1 MPKMSKAKHAF
12 IQRFYRFDEDI
23 QLVDYLSWQSN
34 SRGGVLNSPNS
45 LLPGDLSRYERLQ
58 KRNQKGKA
66 FGENRTAVF
75 THLKQ
80 TIFSSYIKDSYEE
93 VTEYFKVILKN
104 VALSKKVSIKQL
116 VGSQAAL
123 NLTAL
128 DIYNMGSFD
137 SISNAMIDKIFK
149 ELEKPKSTLKLVKA
163 VCGKLS
169 LKGDDVL
176 IGKAVCYLNIR
187 HFLVHGDGKLPADF
201 VEELKAEKIDFSC
214 DRRGYIKLNYE
225 LIKAF
230 KTSVS
235 ELVDHIDNLLMESN
249 FLSPNFI
256 HKGQN

>member
-128 DIYNMGSFD
+128 DIYNMGSVD

-149 ELEKPKSTLKLVKA
+149 A

-169 LKGDDVL
+169 VKGDDVL

-214 DRRGYIKLNYE
+214 DRRGYIKEGANKF
-225 LIKAF
+225 LI
-230 KTSVS
+230 
-235 ELVDHIDNLLMESN
+235 
-249 FLSPNFI
+249 
-256 HKGQN
+256 